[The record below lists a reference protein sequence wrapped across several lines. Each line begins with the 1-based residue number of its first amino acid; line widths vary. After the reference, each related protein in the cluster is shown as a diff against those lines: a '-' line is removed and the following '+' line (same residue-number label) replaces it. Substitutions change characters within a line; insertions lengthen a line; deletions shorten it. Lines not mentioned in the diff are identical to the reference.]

1 MKKKEFLF
9 GFQAVLMA
17 LALVLAG
24 CPADD
29 ENNGGDEERI
39 YIRVEIFR
47 SDDLVDNHPSQGAK
61 PATSMLAD
69 STVAAIIKGYYLG
82 FPPVQDQE
90 TIKYEWYINDVK
102 IEGATGMKL
111 DASKGITVVAGEKIK
126 AKITVTGTVAGN
138 PLTTSAYSQEV
149 SVIAAT
155 NG

>member
-29 ENNGGDEERI
+29 DNNGGDEEWI

-47 SDDLVDNHPSQGAK
+47 SEDLVDNHPTNDAK
-61 PATSMLAD
+61 PATSMVAG
-69 STVAAIIKGYYLG
+69 STVAAFITGYYLG
-82 FPPVQDQE
+82 FTEVQE
-90 TIKYEWYINDVK
+90 TIKYEWYINGVQ
-102 IEGATGMKL
+102 IAGATGMKL
-111 DASKGITVVAGEKIK
+111 DTSKGTTVVAKDKIT
-126 AKITVTGTVAGN
+126 AKITVTGTVDGN

-149 SVIAAT
+149 PVIAAP